1 MEECGGEKSAPT
13 NVLEGGERM
22 LAKMVEERDK
32 NKLDLFLQEMDNLD
46 KFLDDAGTLLRS
58 GHDQSSSGMDE
69 LLQISDGDLLPIKDI
84 PVMIEGGTSA
94 MQIKKESVNGL
105 EEKPK
110 KIKREA
116 PQEDDTVHQNVVP
129 QMITRSSVTKNI
141 KTDAKPIVNN
151 DDSAFDWLKTIPLQQ
166 NQKSCKPSTEKA
178 EKDGYY
184 KFGIWIP
191 GPGSHVGNLSLKCE
205 ICDKDFSRPG
215 KLAKH
220 ISRCVNNEKGYFEDF
235 FQITPEANVK
245 VETKV
250 NVADADA
257 LQSLRNLKCKKC
269 KRQFSSQRTLTM
281 HASFHN
287 RVTRFPCPH
296 CDANLQS
303 ATSLATHIMIHTGE
317 KPHKCE
323 KCGKFFRTISNLQKH
338 QISHREKKPF
348 PCPQCDKAYCEYKSL
363 MDHFKSHTG
372 EMPFSCQVCKK
383 PFKTFANMRTH
394 QKQAHEERTVFK
406 CDQCEFKSFYEKRLK
421 AHNQVVHLKI
431 PLFECDICQMNCTD
445 KTSLKVH
452 KQNKH
457 EGVKFPCPQCDYK
470 ASQKT
475 NLNIHRQRMHD
486 GIIYKCDLCDYKASA
501 KRNISCHKKL
511 KHNNHS

>member
-1 MEECGGEKSAPT
+1 MST
-13 NVLEGGERM
+13 QQHILEGGEMM

-32 NKLDLFLQEMDNLD
+32 NKLDLFVQEMDNLD
-46 KFLDDAGTLLRS
+46 KFLDAAEALRS

-69 LLQISDGDLLPIKDI
+69 LLQISDGDLVPIKDI
-84 PVMIEGGTSA
+84 PVMMEGGTSA

-105 EEKPK
+105 KENPK
-110 KIKREA
+110 KMKREA
-116 PQEDDTVHQNVVP
+116 PQEADPVHQNVVP
-129 QMITRSSVTKNI
+129 QMITKSSVAKNI
-141 KTDAKPIVNN
+141 KNDAKSIVNK
-151 DDSAFDWLKTIPLQQ
+151 DDSAFDWLKTIPLQK
-166 NQKSCKPSTEKA
+166 NQKPCKPSTAKA
-178 EKDGYY
+178 EKDGFY
-184 KFGIWIP
+184 KFGIRIP

-235 FQITPEANVK
+235 FQITPEATVKVETNVK

-250 NVADADA
+250 NVADA
-257 LQSLRNLKCKKC
+257 LQGFRERVRNLTCKKC

-296 CDANLQS
+296 CDANLKS
-303 ATSLATHIMIHTGE
+303 AQALATHIMIHTGE
-317 KPHKCE
+317 KPHKCDQ
-323 KCGKFFRTISNLQKH
+323 CGKFFRTISNLQKH

-348 PCPQCDKAYCEYKSL
+348 PCPQCDKAYCEYRSL
-363 MDHFKSHTG
+363 MHHFKSHTG
-372 EMPFSCQVCKK
+372 ELPFSCQVCKK
-383 PFKTFANMRTH
+383 PFKTFSNMRTH
-394 QKQAHEERTVFK
+394 QKNAHEERIVFK
-406 CDQCEFKSFYEKRLK
+406 CDQCEFKSFDEKRLK

-445 KTSLKVH
+445 KTTLKVH
-452 KQNKH
+452 KLNKH

-470 ASQKT
+470 ATQKGS
-475 NLNIHRQRMHD
+475 LNIHRQRMHD

-511 KHNNHS
+511 KHNNQ